1 MSRRVSAAALVA
13 FLVLLLPAAADAK
26 LSATV
31 TIETKSSSSRI
42 VAVLT
47 SDKSLVTRQKPK
59 TVSAVGAGKSYKLT
73 RAPGNV
79 TAKKLGTWRSKFYKG
94 ADAVKVQALAGKKIS
109 LRIRTRANKR
119 TTVGATITTGA
130 PGSGG
135 TTGTN
140 PTPAPA
146 NPTPAPAQPLFKAPG
161 RVLTGTEAFESIK
174 GYFLNSE
181 FSDCQAGRWPTCQ
194 VENRYE
200 HLPDGSFE
208 YRRCTPVS
216 GSDINTVGSY
226 TVTGVQQNADGSWV
240 IEYTSQGGASFY
252 HWEVG
257 LNGVVNGYYAYNG
270 TVTETMA
277 NYYWRTPA
285 RPGSCYT

>member
-1 MSRRVSAAALVA
+1 MLRRTATAALLALIVPL
-13 FLVLLLPAAADAK
+13 FPAAADAK
-26 LSATV
+26 VSAAV
-31 TIETKSSSSRI
+31 SVQTKSGTTRI

-47 SDKSLVTRQKPK
+47 STTTLSARRRPK
-59 TVSAVGAGKSYKLT
+59 TVSAVAGGKTYKLT
-73 RAPGNV
+73 RTAGTV
-79 TAKKLGTWRSKFYKG
+79 TGRKLGTWRSAAAKG
-94 ADAVKVQALAGKKIS
+94 TAATALQALAGKKIS
-109 LRIRTRANKR
+109 LRIRTRAGR
-119 TTVGATITTGA
+119 RQTVSATVATGA
-130 PGSGG
+130 PG
-135 TTGTN
+135 TGTN
-140 PTPAPA
+140 PTPTPA
-146 NPTPAPAQPLFKAPG
+146 TPTPAPATPLFTAPG
-161 RVLTGTEAFESIK
+161 RQLTGNEAFESIK

-181 FSDCQAGRWPTCQ
+181 FSDCAAGRWPACT

-200 HLPDGSFE
+200 HMPDGSFE

-226 TVTGVQQNADGSWV
+226 QVVGVQQNADGSWV

-257 LNGVVNGYYAYNG
+257 VSGTVNGYYAYNG

-277 NYYWRTPA
+277 NYLWRQPA

>member
-1 MSRRVSAAALVA
+1 MSRRVPAAA
-13 FLVLLLPAAADAK
+13 FLALLTLLLPATAEAKVSAA
-26 LSATV
+26 V
-31 TIETKSSSSRI
+31 TIETKSGASRL
-42 VAVLT
+42 VVVLT
-47 SDKSLVTRQKPK
+47 SDKTLAARQRPK
-59 TVSAVGAGKSYKLT
+59 TVSAVGGGRTYKLT
-73 RAPGNV
+73 RGSGKV
-79 TAKKLGTWRSKFYKG
+79 TGKKLGTWRSKAYKG
-94 ADAVKVQALAGKKIS
+94 ADATKIQALAGKKVS
-109 LRIRTRANKR
+109 LRVRSRANR
-119 TTVGATITTGA
+119 RSTISATITAGA
-130 PGSGG
+130 PGGG
-135 TTGTN
+135 TGAN

-146 NPTPAPAQPLFKAPG
+146 NPTPAPATPLFKAPG

-200 HLPDGSFE
+200 HMPDFSFE

-226 TVTGVQQNADGSWV
+226 TVVGAQQNADGSWV